1 MSLATGLA
9 GNLFK
14 NLMKVPGGKKFLK
27 GGGSHL
33 ISQSLP
39 GSFITAGLTTLSTG
53 NPFAGALVGGAD
65 LIASSAL
72 ARGLASN
79 RLRQGLTGFAGGKDI
94 NLGGKFVQIVD
105 PKTKQLLN
113 PTYQASMP
121 QNLAMLGGSIGATL
135 AIEPHFYRGQQQT
148 PPNQQMTQMR
158 YG

>member
-1 MSLATGLA
+1 MC
-9 GNLFK
+9 
-14 NLMKVPGGKKFLK
+14 
-27 GGGSHL
+27 
-33 ISQSLP
+33 IR
-39 GSFITAGLTTLSTG
+39 
-53 NPFAGALVGGAD
+53 D
-65 LIASSAL
+65 R
-72 ARGLASN
+72 ARGLGSN

-148 PPNQQMTQMR
+148 PPNQQMSQMR